1 MKYYLN
7 SILVV
12 EGKEDVSYL
21 SSFIDAEFV
30 MTNGYDIPQSEIDY
44 LNAASSFKRIIVL
57 VDPDEAG
64 RNIEKKLAAKIKKA
78 IYLNVEISKCNR
90 GKKQGIAECEQ
101 EEIIKLLKPY
111 FEDKIEEKTRKTQI
125 NSLKIDL
132 SDKGFRQFLSQKHSL
147 GKCNNKTIIRRLET
161 LQITKQEIKETM
173 KEYKNGN

>member
-44 LNAASSFKRIIVL
+44 LNAASSCKRIIVL

-64 RNIEKKLAAKIKKA
+64 RNIEKKLVAKIKKA
-78 IYLNVEISKCNR
+78 IYLNVDISKCNN
-90 GKKQGIAECEQ
+90 GKKQGVAECEK

-111 FEDKIEEKTRKTQI
+111 FEDKIDEKTSKTPI

-132 SDKGFRQFLSQKHSL
+132 SDKGFRQFLSQKYSL

-161 LQITKQEIKETM
+161 LQITEQDIKETM